1 MPEFSPTQ
9 KLDQLGIVVRKK
21 MAKQRDIAVD
31 DLISMVGTAES
42 ALLPS
47 ELDEFAEGE
56 FFKLRNEIQPH
67 TRVFSDKELPDGIR
81 NGTNKRFRLLNP
93 PEFNS
98 EHLFLNGVLQEGDGC
113 DYVMHGNIIT
123 MKVAPS
129 FNDKLLCTYYYTPYI
144 ETFVDVYVVPMFDET
159 GSYIQEDFYNE
170 ELHTLPDDFFQ
181 KFDSSGSFQIGDE
194 FDPNDEFD
202 FDNFWT
208 EDGEYYD
215 RLTDPN
221 HPDYDPISD
230 YSLPNYDPLYDPH
243 NHDYRDP
250 LTDPNHPDYN
260 ILSDY
265 TRQDYNP
272 FTDPLNPD
280 FDSHFNDH

>member
-31 DLISMVGTAES
+31 DLISLVGTAEA

-67 TRVFSDKELPDGIR
+67 TRVFSDKETPDGVR
-81 NGTNKRFRLLNP
+81 NGSNKRFRLLNP

-113 DYVMHGNIIT
+113 DYIIHGNIIT

-144 ETFVDVYVVPMFDET
+144 ETFVDVYDVPMFDEQ
-159 GSYIQEDFYNE
+159 GNYIQEDFHSDD
-170 ELHTLPDDFFQ
+170 LSALPDDFFQ

-202 FDNFWT
+202 FENFWT

-215 RLTDPN
+215 RLTDPD

-230 YSLPNYDPLYDPH
+230 YSLPDYNPLYDPH
-243 NHDYRDP
+243 NHDYKDP
-250 LTDPNHPDYN
+250 LTDPNHPDYD

-265 TRQDYNP
+265 TLPGYNP

-280 FDSHFNDH
+280 FDPQFP

>member
-1 MPEFSPTQ
+1 MAEFSPTQ

-21 MAKQRDIAVD
+21 MAKQRDIAMD
-31 DLISMVGTAES
+31 DLVSMVETAES
-42 ALLPS
+42 SLLPS

-67 TRVFSDKELPDGIR
+67 TRVFSDKEIPDGIR

-98 EHLFLNGVLQEGDGC
+98 EHLFLNGILQEGDGC
-113 DYVMHGNIIT
+113 DYIIHGNIIT
-123 MKVAPS
+123 MKLAPS

-144 ETFVDVYVVPMFDET
+144 ETFVDVYDVPMFDET
-159 GSYIQEDFYNE
+159 GNYIQEDFYND
-170 ELHTLPDDFFQ
+170 ELNTLPDDFFQ

-202 FDNFWT
+202 FDNFFT

-215 RLTDPN
+215 RLTDPD

-230 YSLPNYDPLYDPH
+230 YSLPDYNPLYDPH
-243 NHDYRDP
+243 NHDYKDP
-250 LTDPNHPDYN
+250 LTDPNHPNYN

-265 TRQDYNP
+265 TLPGYNP
-272 FTDPLNPD
+272 FSDPLNPD
-280 FDSHFNDH
+280 FDSRFNNH

>member
-21 MAKQRDIAVD
+21 MAKQRDIGTD
-31 DLISMVGTAES
+31 DLISMVGTAEA

-56 FFKLRNEIQPH
+56 FFRLRNEIQPH
-67 TRVFSDKELPDGIR
+67 TRVFSDKEVPDGVR

-113 DYVMHGNIIT
+113 DYIMHGNIIT

-144 ETFVDVYVVPMFDET
+144 ETFSDVYDVPMFDEQ
-159 GSYIQEDFYNE
+159 GNYIQEDFHSDD
-170 ELHTLPDDFFQ
+170 LSALPDDFFQ

-202 FDNFWT
+202 FENFWT

-215 RLTDPN
+215 RLTDPD

-230 YSLPNYDPLYDPH
+230 YSLPDYNPLYDPH
-243 NHDYRDP
+243 NHDYKDP
-250 LTDPNHPDYN
+250 LTDPNHPDYD

-265 TRQDYNP
+265 TLPGYNP

-280 FDSHFNDH
+280 FDPQFP

>member
-1 MPEFSPTQ
+1 MPEFAPTQ
-9 KLDQLGIVVRKK
+9 KLDQLGVVVRKK
-21 MAKQRDIAVD
+21 MAKQRDIGTD
-31 DLISMVGTAES
+31 DLISMAETAE
-42 ALLPS
+42 AAFLPS
-47 ELDEFAEGE
+47 EFDEFAEGE
-56 FFKLRNEIQPH
+56 FFSLRNELQPH
-67 TRVFSDKELPDGIR
+67 TRVFSDKEIPDGIR

-93 PEFNS
+93 PEYNS

-144 ETFVDVYVVPMFDET
+144 ETFVDVYDVPMFDEQ
-159 GSYIQEDFYNE
+159 GNYIQEDFHSDD
-170 ELHTLPDDFFQ
+170 LSALSDDFFQ
-181 KFDSSGSFQIGDE
+181 KFNSSGSFQMGDE
-194 FDPNDEFD
+194 YDPNDEFD

-215 RLTDPN
+215 RLTDPD

-230 YSLPNYDPLYDPH
+230 YSLPDYNPLYDPH
-243 NHDYRDP
+243 NHDYKDP
-250 LTDPNHPDYN
+250 LTDPNHPEYN
-260 ILSDY
+260 PLSDY

-280 FDSHFNDH
+280 FNPHFP